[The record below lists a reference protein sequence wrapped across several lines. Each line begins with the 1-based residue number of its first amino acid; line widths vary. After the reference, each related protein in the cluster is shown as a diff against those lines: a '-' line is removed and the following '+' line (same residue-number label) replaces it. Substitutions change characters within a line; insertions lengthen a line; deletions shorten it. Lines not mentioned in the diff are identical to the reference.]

1 MKKWGLF
8 LSKYGGFKSKMGKKM
23 PGKIFEKKHVKQ
35 GLSFIDRHNHFFNK
49 LKKSAFFTI
58 FIK

>member
-1 MKKWGLF
+1 MKKDGIF
-8 LSKYGGFKSKMGKKM
+8 LSKYGGFKPKMGKKM
-23 PGKIFEKKHVKQ
+23 TGKIFETKHEKK
-35 GLSFIDRHNHFFNK
+35 GLSSIDRRNHFFNK